1 MSSVRRMSLTLMPI
15 ITTLCLS
22 ACTYTRAVSETN
34 VPRER
39 GRPVEVTAKKNIILG
54 LNFDNDEV
62 LQLTRKLRDKCPNGS
77 VRGIMTQD
85 LTTLYIGFFYWER
98 KTQAKGYCVDGGR
111 VQASSD
117 ATARPGDGVASGADA
132 TLEPEIS
139 L

>member
-1 MSSVRRMSLTLMPI
+1 MSIVWRMSATLIPI
-15 ITTLCLS
+15 VTTLCLS

-39 GRPVEVTAKKNIILG
+39 GRPVEVTVKKNIILG
-54 LNFDNDEV
+54 FNFDNDEV
-62 LQLTRKLRDKCPNGS
+62 LQLTHKLREKCPSGS

-85 LTTLYIGFFYWER
+85 LTTLYLGFFYWER
-98 KTQAKGYCVDGGR
+98 KTQAKGYCVNGSGVADNSETSGR
-111 VQASSD
+111 SV
-117 ATARPGDGVASGADA
+117 DGVASGADA

>member
-1 MSSVRRMSLTLMPI
+1 MSLVRRMSLTLVPI
-15 ITTLCLS
+15 VTTVCLS

-39 GRPVEVTAKKNIILG
+39 GRPVEATVKKNIILG

-62 LQLTRKLRDKCPNGS
+62 LQLTRKLRDKCPSGS

-85 LTTLYIGFFYWER
+85 LTTLYFGFFYWER
-98 KTQAKGYCVDGGR
+98 KTLAKGYCVNGRGVADSIDG
-111 VQASSD
+111 V
-117 ATARPGDGVASGADA
+117 ARSVDGVASGADGS
-132 TLEPEIS
+132 LEPEIS